1 MAFEAAERGTPLVL
15 YAVTIFLSAFLLF
28 EVEPII
34 AKIVLPWFGGS
45 AAVWTT
51 CLLFFQAVLLLGYL
65 YAHVVVRRLEPR
77 TQALLHI
84 ALLGVSLLVLP
95 VIPSP
100 SWKPL
105 GSEDP
110 SWRILGLLAVTLGL
124 PYMLI
129 SATSP
134 MVQAWYA
141 RTHERAVPYRL
152 FALSNAGSMLALLS
166 YPVVVEPV
174 LSTRR
179 QAWAWS
185 AAYLGFVVLCGAVA
199 WMSRGVS
206 RVMSHGRAVRCTD
219 RPAPVTEFAMALH
232 SSRRAESR
240 MTTPSVPRG
249 RHRPTGGILTAS
261 HVEASC

>member
-1 MAFEAAERGTPLVL
+1 MKEPTITTPSFSASESRASQLTSSGAAVAFEAPEPGTALAL

-28 EVEPII
+28 EVDPVI

-77 TQALLHI
+77 TQVLLHI
-84 ALLGVSLLVLP
+84 GLLAVSVLALP
-95 VIPSP
+95 VIPSA
-100 SWKPL
+100 SWKPM
-105 GSEDP
+105 GNEDP
-110 SWRILGLLAVTLGL
+110 SWRILGLLAMTLGL

-174 LSTRR
+174 FSTRR
-179 QAWAWS
+179 QAWVWS

-206 RVMSHGRAVRCTD
+206 RVMSHGRAARSEETD
-219 RPAPVTEFAMALH
+219 SFEDAARPGW
-232 SSRRAESR
+232 R
-240 MTTPSVPRG
+240 
-249 RHRPTGGILTAS
+249 
-261 HVEASC
+261 